1 MINWIK
7 KKIDNDT
14 LFYYALLAT
23 NLVSIAAILFNYFVN
38 SESIEWVYFVMSGLI
53 SMLSFELIL
62 EKEK

>member
-23 NLVSIAAILFNYFVN
+23 NLVSIATILFNYFVS

-53 SMLSFELIL
+53 AMLSFELIL